1 MTLLNNTKVSL
12 SYENF
17 VLRGCNLRNTE
28 YIIGVA
34 TYVGS
39 NTRIMRNSVIGTPK
53 KSNLELQTNL

>member
-1 MTLLNNTKVSL
+1 MQNDSKVSL

-28 YIIGVA
+28 FIIGVA
-34 TYVGS
+34 TYVGA

-53 KSNLELQTNL
+53 KSNLEL